1 MSKLEQNIIY
11 FVLVGCFVIYFTV
24 YPVQSELVN
33 ETLIPGA
40 IMFLISIIA
49 FGFDEIMKNWR
60 RLWLFLITKTW
71 YRNTSIRLSISYL
84 YRIKINDKYLLV
96 KSNHDGNWQP
106 VGGVYKTLPG
116 SEKIFEELNVQPD
129 RVFETE
135 KGIAK
140 CDLRVHVNGKNVI
153 PFLRW
158 FDSGE
163 DRELSPWRE
172 FCEELITT
180 TNILKADNFR
190 YINYKYKGRVTSPII
205 RLDVGG
211 YGYFQYDI
219 FDLVPNDA
227 QTKELEVL
235 YGSGDGET
243 YRWFTA
249 EQIKAQGYDQRT
261 KKFIANILRHSKY
274 SLEIKWSK

>member
-1 MSKLEQNIIY
+1 MSKLEQNIFY

-129 RVFETE
+129 RVFQTE

-190 YINYKYKGRVTSPII
+190 YINYKYKEMECE
-205 RLDVGG
+205 
-211 YGYFQYDI
+211 FQT
-219 FDLVPNDA
+219 FQA
-227 QTKELEVL
+227 
-235 YGSGDGET
+235 
-243 YRWFTA
+243 A
-249 EQIKAQGYDQRT
+249 
-261 KKFIANILRHSKY
+261 
-274 SLEIKWSK
+274 

>member
-1 MSKLEQNIIY
+1 MSKLTQNITY
-11 FVLVGCFVIYFTV
+11 FVLIGSFVIYFTI
-24 YPVQSELVN
+24 YPVQSKLVN

-40 IMFLISIIA
+40 IMFMISIIA
-49 FGFDEIMKNWR
+49 FGFDEIIKNWR

-84 YRIKINDKYLLV
+84 YRIKVNDKYLLV

-116 SEKIFEELNVQPD
+116 SEKIFEELEVQPD

-205 RLDVGG
+205 KLDLGG
-211 YGYFQYDI
+211 LGYFQYDI
-219 FDLVPNDA
+219 FDLVPNDG
-227 QTKELEVL
+227 QTKELEAL
-235 YGSGDGET
+235 YGSGDGEAH
-243 YRWFTA
+243 RWFTA
-249 EQIKAQGYDQRT
+249 EQIKARGYDQGT
-261 KKFIANILRHSKY
+261 KKFIANILPHSKY
-274 SLEIKWSK
+274 ALEMKWSK